1 MRKQRVSQR
10 EDEVLAQE
18 ERKRKHVGPKR
29 LSHVISHVNLCISTK
44 ETPLEKPFVGQHV
57 EAKKVILYQMLSK
70 HKEVPLEIL
79 AFSNSKN

>member
-1 MRKQRVSQR
+1 MKKQRVSQR

-18 ERKRKHVGPKR
+18 VGPKR
-29 LSHVISHVNLCISTK
+29 LSHVISHANLCISTK